1 MSDINNNK
9 RIAKNTMM
17 LYIRMLFSMV
27 VSLYTSRVVLN
38 TLGVEDYGI
47 YGVVGGVV
55 VLFSFLNN
63 AMSVATQR
71 FLNFELGRQDMF
83 RVKCVFNVSITI
95 YIFIALLIILLSE
108 TIGIWFF
115 YTKLNIPFDRQ
126 NAAMWV
132 YQMSV
137 LASCLSVIRIPY
149 NALVIAYEKMSF
161 FAYVSI
167 IEVLLKL
174 LIVIV
179 LVHIAFDHLIMYSI
193 LLFIVSFVVVVVYVL
208 YCNLNFSVSK
218 YSFCWDKELFGK
230 LTSYSAWNMFGAS
243 AGVAKDQGINF
254 LLNIFFTP
262 SINAAHAIS
271 MQINSAIFQ
280 FYNSILVAAQPQ
292 IIKYYAAQELEK
304 MYRLVFLVVKIIYL
318 LLIVISLPLFF
329 DTSFILNLWLGTVP
343 GYSVPFIRILIGITC
358 VDAMAT
364 PLMTVAHAT
373 GKIKLYQSLVGTITI
388 CIIPVSYLFLRYG
401 GLEPTIV
408 YVISLCLSIVN
419 FFIRLWFV
427 NDLAKFPVYDF
438 LSQVMFRVIIM
449 TIILVL
455 FMYLMGNLFICD
467 SVFIFVVKL
476 VISSALSL
484 FLFYCLCFN
493 SREKNM
499 FINKIQSCFKQYV
512 KF

>member
-71 FLNFELGRQDMF
+71 FLNFELGRQDMS
-83 RVKCVFNVSITI
+83 RVQCVFNVSITI

-243 AGVAKDQGINF
+243 
-254 LLNIFFTP
+254 
-262 SINAAHAIS
+262 
-271 MQINSAIFQ
+271 
-280 FYNSILVAAQPQ
+280 
-292 IIKYYAAQELEK
+292 IIRK
-304 MYRLVFLVVKIIYL
+304 
-318 LLIVISLPLFF
+318 S
-329 DTSFILNLWLGTVP
+329 
-343 GYSVPFIRILIGITC
+343 
-358 VDAMAT
+358 
-364 PLMTVAHAT
+364 
-373 GKIKLYQSLVGTITI
+373 
-388 CIIPVSYLFLRYG
+388 
-401 GLEPTIV
+401 
-408 YVISLCLSIVN
+408 
-419 FFIRLWFV
+419 
-427 NDLAKFPVYDF
+427 KFPQNPKRSVRF
-438 LSQVMFRVIIM
+438 SGKRTKRSVQKRKARN
-449 TIILVL
+449 TQKAETKVL
-455 FMYLMGNLFICD
+455 
-467 SVFIFVVKL
+467 
-476 VISSALSL
+476 
-484 FLFYCLCFN
+484 
-493 SREKNM
+493 
-499 FINKIQSCFKQYV
+499 
-512 KF
+512 